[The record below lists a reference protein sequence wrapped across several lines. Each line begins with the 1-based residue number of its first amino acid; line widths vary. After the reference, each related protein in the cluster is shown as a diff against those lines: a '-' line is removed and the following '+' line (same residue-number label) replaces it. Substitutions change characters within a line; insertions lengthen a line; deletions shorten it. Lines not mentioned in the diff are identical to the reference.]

1 VKSGTSRLLR
11 RRTFGRALLAIAI
24 LLVVGSRAGGV
35 ASAQAHHKQVLVLYS
50 TRTDNQF
57 SIIGEHELPRILDV
71 GPRTDLD
78 YYSEFIDLSR
88 FPDPSHP
95 ILIAN
100 FLRQKY
106 RGVRFDLVIAMQDV
120 AVQFLKENR
129 DSLFPDSPVVYLAN
143 DRRTASVGANST
155 GLIQERKFT
164 GTVALIEKLQP
175 DARTVFV
182 IAGAAAGD
190 KAYEDEMR
198 SQMQS
203 FNSRLKVNYLSGLA
217 TDELERRLAR
227 LPERSAVYYLRVTE
241 DGAGNKYHPLEYID
255 RVAAAAN
262 APTYCW
268 VDSALDHGIVGGS
281 LYSQLEAIRRTGQLA
296 LRVLGGEKADS
307 IDTSAIDL
315 NSDQVDW
322 RQLRRW
328 GIDEARV
335 PARTIVNFRDP
346 SIWDRYKRYILGA
359 LALLVLQAGLIAAL
373 LIQRR
378 ELRRSQ
384 GSLRT
389 SYDRIRHLGSRLLSA
404 QEEERSRIA
413 RELHDDISQQLAL
426 LAMDLDDVGGADP
439 GDAKHLATEARTRTQ
454 EIARNVRDLS
464 HSLHPAKLRLLGL
477 VAAVEALRLE
487 LSHSGNAI
495 AFSHDNVPSNL
506 AADVTLCLFR
516 VVQEALHNAIKY
528 SQAEELSVCL
538 AANQTELSLSVVD
551 NGVGFDAEVMSANGL
566 GLLSMKERLEMIGGL
581 LEVQSSPGCGTRVK
595 ARVPLD
601 VAHSGVAT
609 QPGVHMQ
616 AESTPSHSV

>member
-1 VKSGTSRLLR
+1 MKSGTSRLLR
-11 RRTFGRALLAIAI
+11 RRTFGRALWAIAI

-129 DSLFPDSPVVYLAN
+129 DSLFPDSPVVYYLAN

-268 VDSALDHGIVGGS
+268 VDSALDHRISGT
-281 LYSQLEAIRRTGQLA
+281 LQPLEAIRRTGQLA
-296 LRVLGGEKADS
+296 LRVLRQ
-307 IDTSAIDL
+307 IDTWS
-315 NSDQVDW
+315 STKSCS
-322 RQLRRW
+322 RR
-328 GIDEARV
+328 GHCA
-335 PARTIVNFRDP
+335 
-346 SIWDRYKRYILGA
+346 SA
-359 LALLVLQAGLIAAL
+359 LATSTLV
-373 LIQRR
+373 
-378 ELRRSQ
+378 
-384 GSLRT
+384 
-389 SYDRIRHLGSRLLSA
+389 
-404 QEEERSRIA
+404 
-413 RELHDDISQQLAL
+413 
-426 LAMDLDDVGGADP
+426 
-439 GDAKHLATEARTRTQ
+439 
-454 EIARNVRDLS
+454 
-464 HSLHPAKLRLLGL
+464 
-477 VAAVEALRLE
+477 
-487 LSHSGNAI
+487 
-495 AFSHDNVPSNL
+495 
-506 AADVTLCLFR
+506 
-516 VVQEALHNAIKY
+516 
-528 SQAEELSVCL
+528 
-538 AANQTELSLSVVD
+538 
-551 NGVGFDAEVMSANGL
+551 
-566 GLLSMKERLEMIGGL
+566 
-581 LEVQSSPGCGTRVK
+581 SPG
-595 ARVPLD
+595 P
-601 VAHSGVAT
+601 SGPPRAA
-609 QPGVHMQ
+609 P
-616 AESTPSHSV
+616 STAIPNCVRRT